1 LVSKSAALEDPMT
14 NARIWLTTGL
24 LAVWL
29 AAPSALGARST
40 TPGDA
45 LSTPEITNVTPA
57 APGLSTKP
65 QRLAVAGTDFLEG
78 LTLMITTP
86 GGQSLRFGGADI
98 QNRRQGSFEVDAVL
112 DAKGNYSLVVT
123 NQDGGVSRP
132 FVVTV
137 QAPAK
142 RPTIDSVT
150 PAKVTKSNSP
160 QILTVRGS
168 LFEAGLTVFLTDPT
182 GTVKT
187 LSGNAIADVT
197 PSSFQFTAILELAG
211 EYSVEVK
218 LASGAVSNTSVI
230 VAE

>member
-1 LVSKSAALEDPMT
+1 MT
-14 NARIWLTTGL
+14 NARTWLTTGL
-24 LAVWL
+24 LVVWL
-29 AAPSALGARST
+29 AAPSASGAR
-40 TPGDA
+40 PAMANAAG

-57 APGLSTKP
+57 SPGLSTKP
-65 QRLAVAGTDFLEG
+65 QRVAVAGTDFLEG

-86 GGQSLRFGGADI
+86 GGQSLRFAGADI
-98 QNRRQGSFEVDAVL
+98 HNRRQGSFEVDVVF

-137 QAPAK
+137 QAQVK
-142 RPTIDSVT
+142 RPTIESVT

-160 QILTVRGS
+160 QIFTVRGT
-168 LFEAGLTVFLTDPT
+168 LFEPGLTVFLTDPT

-197 PSSFQFTAILELAG
+197 PGSFQFTAILELAG

-218 LASGAVSNTSVI
+218 LPSGAVSNTSVI